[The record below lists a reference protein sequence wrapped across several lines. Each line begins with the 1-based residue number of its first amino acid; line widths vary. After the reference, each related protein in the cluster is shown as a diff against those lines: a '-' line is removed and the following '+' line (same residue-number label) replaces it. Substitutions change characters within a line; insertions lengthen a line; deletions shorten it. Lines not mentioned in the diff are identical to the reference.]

1 MDGGER
7 DTDAQEAII
16 KAEMKSIGIEIVE
29 ASLPANVVFGPT
41 GIPSSNY
48 DLANFAWVTAADPA
62 GYVSDWSCGGLQNY
76 LNYCNRKATRL
87 MQASDTELNPEK
99 RAKLFQQANAMMAND
114 VPSIPLY
121 ARPNPLIW
129 KSAVTGMK
137 NNPSNIGFT
146 WNVEDW
152 GSRRS
157 ARGPAAAGPHADLMW
172 NSARTDVGRRCAFRP
187 YPA

>member
-1 MDGGER
+1 
-7 DTDAQEAII
+7 
-16 KAEMKSIGIEIVE
+16 MKSIGIEIVD

-62 GYVSDWSCGGLQNY
+62 GFVSDWSCGGLQNY
-76 LNYCNRKATRL
+76 LNYCNRKATKL
-87 MQASDTELNPEK
+87 MQASDSELNPEK

-146 WNVEDW
+146 WNVEEW
-152 GSRRS
+152 GWK
-157 ARGPAAAGPHADLMW
+157 A
-172 NSARTDVGRRCAFRP
+172 
-187 YPA
+187 